1 MGLFAMEDQI
11 NEKFIL
17 PCVALAALT
26 FRVICVV
33 RWQPRRREQRSRC
46 RRADFTLRAI
56 ADCQEKPV
64 LTPKRERQSTL
75 TWYCKIPHTRH
86 GRDMTVTDN
95 LRA

>member
-33 RWQPRRREQRSRC
+33 RWQPGDANNGPGVVALIS
-46 RRADFTLRAI
+46 L
-56 ADCQEKPV
+56 
-64 LTPKRERQSTL
+64 
-75 TWYCKIPHTRH
+75 
-86 GRDMTVTDN
+86 
-95 LRA
+95 